1 MLKQLTDAVVGAL
14 VNFRQRLYDALVYRA
29 DALFNLLDSLSGNTT
44 AQSVVELSL
53 NAPFTR
59 QYSSLHDGVDNLQLS
74 GANAETAP
82 AATGA
87 LPMDWVGLIAD
98 ALPRPAERPFWLLGL
113 DTTPAVRPFAEKL
126 VLSDNYTLT
135 WMTIRL

>member
-1 MLKQLTDAVVGAL
+1 MLKQLTEAVVGAL

-59 QYSSLHDGVDNLQLS
+59 QYSSLHDGVDNLQLRGAKCGDGAHRDGGAAIGLGWVDRGRAAASSRATLLAAGARYHAS
-74 GANAETAP
+74 GETFCRDVGGP
-82 AATGA
+82 RGGLLPEPGTGQ
-87 LPMDWVGLIAD
+87 
-98 ALPRPAERPFWLLGL
+98 
-113 DTTPAVRPFAEKL
+113 
-126 VLSDNYTLT
+126 
-135 WMTIRL
+135 